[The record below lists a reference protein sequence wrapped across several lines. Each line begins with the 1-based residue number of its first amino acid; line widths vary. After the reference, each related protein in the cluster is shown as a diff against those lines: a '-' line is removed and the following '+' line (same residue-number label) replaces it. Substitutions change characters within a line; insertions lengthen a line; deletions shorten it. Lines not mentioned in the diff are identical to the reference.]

1 MPIANLRSENV
12 QKGMGRHPPF
22 PSYHIA
28 LSIVT
33 YSFESFRPVGKA
45 NVRDEASK
53 LPAITFLYNFFP
65 FIQTPI
71 SCSMLENI
79 VFRFKVEYSLKRY
92 ADIGQKML
100 R

>member
-1 MPIANLRSENV
+1 MLIANLRSENV

-45 NVRDEASK
+45 NVCDEASK

-65 FIQTPI
+65 FVQTPI

-79 VFRFKVEYSLKRY
+79 VFRFKVEFSEQN
-92 ADIGQKML
+92 G
-100 R
+100 